1 MGLLSSKSDTS
12 LLLTWHFSIIFFLSY
27 ALIIYLIFFYTD
39 HTDHVIGDKMG
50 VLDILNKK
58 KSIDSEIHKLL
69 NQFTEISL
77 KIPMQKRKNLFD
89 NEGYYPIVFGY
100 FFGVMDYFK
109 QYNKIDEKETKKIF
123 RTYLAKNFT
132 NGNMETAKQLNDFV
146 ITLTEGDEGIEYM
159 RRGRNTFKTWMENR
173 FETSSS
179 LNRLLIE
186 AEEK

>member
-1 MGLLSSKSDTS
+1 
-12 LLLTWHFSIIFFLSY
+12 
-27 ALIIYLIFFYTD
+27 
-39 HTDHVIGDKMG
+39 MG

-109 QYNKIDEKETKKIF
+109 QYNKIDEKAG
-123 RTYLAKNFT
+123 L
-132 NGNMETAKQLNDFV
+132 MCSV
-146 ITLTEGDEGIEYM
+146 
-159 RRGRNTFKTWMENR
+159 
-173 FETSSS
+173 
-179 LNRLLIE
+179 
-186 AEEK
+186 